1 VLDPGRANRGGM
13 SRVII
18 RVGIVAGGDTGLN
31 NIHRPLMDKKWSFIP
46 IGLIISCFPETGETQ
61 QNLFNVPTSD
71 ITEKGKVFFQEQM
84 NVVSLRGTSYT
95 TFTYGLG
102 NNFEMGMNVFNVAT
116 HPSHRHSQN
125 PSFLINSQKGFNI
138 SDTHKI
144 SIGTQ
149 TGLAPPLY
157 NGTSVQISSFSYINS
172 AMDLKKWGKYYVGGY
187 YADRAYAGRSN
198 SVGLMAGMEYEF
210 LRNKVHLIGDLL
222 TGHNNIST
230 AVLGAMF
237 YLPGKWHIS
246 MGAQIPIPH
255 SHGRNNYGLV
265 FQLTHE

>member
-1 VLDPGRANRGGM
+1 MLDLRRANRSGM

-18 RVGIVAGGDTGLN
+18 RVGIVAAGGTGLN
-31 NIHRPLMDKKWSFIP
+31 NIHRPLMYKKWSFIP

-102 NNFEMGMNVFNVAT
+102 NNFEMGINVFNVAT
-116 HPSHRHSQN
+116 HPAHRHSQN

-149 TGLAPPLY
+149 TGLAPPF
-157 NGTSVQISSFSYINS
+157 V
-172 AMDLKKWGKYYVGGY
+172 
-187 YADRAYAGRSN
+187 
-198 SVGLMAGMEYEF
+198 LMAGMEYEL

-255 SHGRNNYGLV
+255 SRGRNNYGMV